1 MVQSCRLDPS
11 PGFSASVLL
20 RRFLLMQ
27 LSLNFAKRIQV
38 FSQKKLIRMITMKK
52 IPPRKD
58 STPLMFDSFKE
69 YYDSVS
75 V

>member
-1 MVQSCRLDPS
+1 
-11 PGFSASVLL
+11 
-20 RRFLLMQ
+20 MQ

-38 FSQKKLIRMITMKK
+38 FSQKKLIRMITIKK